1 MTRVKFHTGAY
12 VSWASTLI
20 CIKILRDPIRH
31 LQGKTRKIWR
41 FSLRDSFSRIFSQ
54 NLRNMRER
62 YREFPLHTQVSINH
76 LWGVLINFDTFFSL
90 SSFSYFSSFLHR
102 VLPCSE
108 RMKSGSEFIAFS
120 SKILQTFPVLETF
133 QKFVVF
139 RVWRKYFS
147 LSPIHLV
154 IQKT

>member
-1 MTRVKFHTGAY
+1 MFHGLQLSYKKTSGPNSPLARENSENMEVFLTGFVFY
-12 VSWASTLI
+12 
-20 CIKILRDPIRH
+20 D
-31 LQGKTRKIWR
+31 
-41 FSLRDSFSRIFSQ
+41 IFSK
-54 NLRNMRER
+54 LEKYERER

-120 SKILQTFPVLETF
+120 SIILQTFPVLETF